1 MHLEINLHHF
11 EEIIK
16 KGYSLD
22 IIYLL
27 KLVEEQ
33 VDLSSIVNN
42 SARIAALHQSLIR
55 KGLISDNDERLTIMG
70 KELLSF
76 IKTEGEVKIVKKK
89 ASVDEFETWW
99 KTFPGTDTFTHKGRK
114 FTGSRS
120 LRQNKED
127 CKIKFN
133 KILLEGDYTAKQ
145 LTDALQYDV
154 DQKKDASIKQGTNKL
169 TFMQNSL
176 TYLNQRSYE
185 PFIELINEGVE
196 INSNPQSGTDI

>member
-1 MHLEINLHHF
+1 MHLEISLHHF

-99 KTFPGTDTFTHKGRK
+99 KTFPGTDTFTHKSRK